1 MTSPASLV
9 AALLLGLAC
18 VVLVSVPV
26 LPVGEILSKDGLD
39 SYKYMVMGLQGPQAP
54 QAHVASP
61 FMYRVLFPWLS
72 FASGLEPLAFF
83 RAASLTSVALMVL
96 AAWRI
101 AIALQIRL
109 DHVLLA
115 LSLALLTAVV
125 KLCATAGYV
134 TDLPLMAA
142 TMWAGYFFLR
152 KWYGYM
158 ALLAAVMV
166 ANRELSFL
174 LVLPA
179 LHEVWQACRRKAVPA
194 RTAVVQALILL
205 APAMVVLVLIRWMV
219 GAPDQH
225 LSALD
230 AWHSSPFPRPAYWTG
245 ITGRLGGWLFPLCSL
260 AFILRVERLKPILTM
275 FMGGAAIALL
285 QTLLGTD
292 TSRLG
297 ATVLPLAVVLA
308 AVALAKA
315 RLPWY
320 GLIALFVMQYLSFVM
335 DFTDPW
341 LFGAFRQVIYVKYAL
356 AGASMAC
363 LLAMLAW
370 WAWTSAVGAQVRSKF
385 GILSTAK

>member
-1 MTSPASLV
+1 MTSPARLV

-39 SYKYMVMGLQGPQAP
+39 SYKYMVMGLQGPQA
-54 QAHVASP
+54 HVASP

-83 RAASLTSVALMVL
+83 RAACLTSVALMAL

-152 KWYGYM
+152 RWHGYM

-179 LHEVWQACRRKAVPA
+179 LHEVWQACRRKALPA

-205 APAMVVLVLIRWMV
+205 APAMVVLVSIRWMV
-219 GAPDQH
+219 GTPDQH

-245 ITGRLGGWLFPLCSL
+245 ITGRLGGWLFPLCAL

-308 AVALAKA
+308 AAALAKA

>member
-1 MTSPASLV
+1 MTSPARLV
-9 AALLLGLAC
+9 AVLLLGLAC

-26 LPVGEILSKDGLD
+26 LSVGEILSKDGLD
-39 SYKYMVMGLQGPQAP
+39 SYKYMVMGHQGP

-61 FMYRVLFPWLS
+61 FMYRILFPWMS

-83 RAASLTSVALMVL
+83 RTVSLTSVALMAL

-101 AIALQIRL
+101 ATALQIRL
-109 DHVLLA
+109 EHALLA

-179 LHEVWQACRRKAVPA
+179 LHEVWQACRRKTLPVRSAI
-194 RTAVVQALILL
+194 VQALILL
-205 APAMVVLVLIRWMV
+205 APAMVVLVSIRWLV

-225 LSALD
+225 LSVLD
-230 AWHSSPFPRPAYWTG
+230 AWHSSPFPHPAYWTG
-245 ITGRLGGWLFPLCSL
+245 ITGRLGGWLFPLCAL
-260 AFILRVERLKPILTM
+260 AFILKVDNLQPILTM

-297 ATVLPLAVVLA
+297 ATILPLAVVLSA
-308 AVALAKA
+308 AALAKA
-315 RLPWY
+315 RLPWC
-320 GLIALFVMQYLSFVM
+320 GLIALCLMQYLSFVM

-341 LFGAFRQVIYVKYAL
+341 LFGALRQVIYVKYAL

-363 LLAMLAW
+363 LLVMLAW
-370 WAWTSAVGAQVRSKF
+370 WAWTAVAGAQVRSKF
-385 GILSTAK
+385 GILSAAK

>member
-9 AALLLGLAC
+9 AALLWGLAC
-18 VVLVSVPV
+18 LVLVSVPV
-26 LPVGEILSKDGLD
+26 LPIDEILSKDGLD
-39 SYKYMVMGLQGPQAP
+39 SYKYMMMGLQGP

-61 FMYRVLFPWLS
+61 FMYRILFPWLS
-72 FASGLEPLAFF
+72 FASGMEPLAFF
-83 RAASLTSVALMVL
+83 RAVSLASMALMAL

-101 AIALQIRL
+101 ATALQIRV

-142 TMWAGYFFLR
+142 TMWAGYFYLR
-152 KWYGYM
+152 RWHGYM

-179 LHEVWQACRRKAVPA
+179 LHEVWLACRRKVLPVRAA
-194 RTAVVQALILL
+194 IVQALILL
-205 APAMVVLVLIRWMV
+205 APAMVVLVSIRWMV
-219 GAPDQH
+219 GSPEQH

-230 AWHSSPFPRPAYWTG
+230 AWRSSPFPHPSYWTG
-245 ITGRLGGWLFPLCSL
+245 ITGRLGGWLFPLCAL
-260 AFILRVERLKPILTM
+260 AFILQVDALKPILTM

-297 ATVLPLAVVLA
+297 GTILPLAVVLA
-308 AVALAKA
+308 AAALAKA

-320 GLIALFVMQYLSFVM
+320 GLVALFVMQYLSFVM

-341 LFGAFRQVIYVKYAL
+341 LFGALKQVIYVKYAL

-363 LLAMLAW
+363 LLALLMW
-370 WAWTSAVGAQVRSKF
+370 WAWTSLLGAQVRSKF
-385 GILSTAK
+385 GILSAAK

>member
-1 MTSPASLV
+1 MKSLASLV

-26 LPVGEILSKDGLD
+26 LPVGEILSRDGLD
-39 SYKYMVMGLQGPQAP
+39 SYKYMVMGLQGPQA
-54 QAHVASP
+54 HVASP
-61 FMYRVLFPWLS
+61 FMYRVLFPWVS
-72 FASGLEPLAFF
+72 FALGLEPLAFF
-83 RAASLTSVALMVL
+83 RAVSLTSVALMAL

-101 AIALQIRL
+101 AKALQIRF

-115 LSLALLTAVV
+115 LSLALMTAVI

-142 TMWAGYFFLR
+142 TMWVGYFYLR
-152 KWYGYM
+152 RWHGYM

-179 LHEVWQACRRKAVPA
+179 LHEVWQARRRKALPA
-194 RTAVVQALILL
+194 RSAIVQALVLL
-205 APAMVVLVLIRWMV
+205 APAMVVLVSIRWMV

-245 ITGRLGGWLFPLCSL
+245 ITGRLGGWLFPLCAL
-260 AFILRVERLKPILTM
+260 AVILKVDALKPILTM

-297 ATVLPLAVVLA
+297 ATVLPLAVVVA
-308 AVALAKA
+308 AAALAKA

-341 LFGAFRQVIYVKYAL
+341 LFGAFRQVIYVKYAM
-356 AGASMAC
+356 AGSSMAC
-363 LLAMLAW
+363 LLVMLAW
-370 WAWTSAVGAQVRSKF
+370 LAWTSAMAAQVRSKF
-385 GILSTAK
+385 GILSAAK